1 MSLPAME
8 KDERIDIRLP
18 ASLKQQLGR
27 AAMYAGMPLS
37 AFLLSAASDRA
48 RQLIHQQEE
57 VTLTHEDWAAFL
69 RGLDETGK
77 DRPRL
82 KEAARGYAK
91 RVNG

>member
-57 VTLTHEDWAAFL
+57 VTLTPEDWAAFL

-82 KEAARGYAK
+82 KEAARAYAK

>member
-1 MSLPAME
+1 MTLPALE

-37 AFLLSAASDRA
+37 AFLVSAASDRA

-57 VTLTHEDWAAFL
+57 VTLTPEDWAAFL

-82 KEAARGYAK
+82 KVAARAYAK
-91 RVNG
+91 RLRG

>member
-1 MSLPAME
+1 MTLPAME

-18 ASLKQQLGR
+18 AGLKQQLGR

-57 VTLTHEDWAAFL
+57 VTLTPEDWAAFL

-82 KEAARGYAK
+82 KEAARAYAK